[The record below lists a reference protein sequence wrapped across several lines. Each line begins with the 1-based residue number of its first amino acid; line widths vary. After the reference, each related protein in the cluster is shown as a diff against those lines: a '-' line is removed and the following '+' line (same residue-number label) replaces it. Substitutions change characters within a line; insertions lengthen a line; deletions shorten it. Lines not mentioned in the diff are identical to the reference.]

1 MLKGQGE
8 KDNDLSCQNSPLRRI
23 NTHPSGNIQ
32 QLTGTCHHGVAKP
45 GDDRWLQG
53 GICQW
58 VSMGCTPSPAPYS
71 RIAALRKLTGG
82 PLGVEPPTG
91 CHARGDAVHIDLWSC
106 AFPLGT
112 SGGAVEGSMT
122 GHRKLD
128 SLEIAMLTPPGTFLL
143 EHKDKTPS
151 LPSLAIS
158 ECPVAERDACPSS
171 ARTACL

>member
-1 MLKGQGE
+1 MPGAML
-8 KDNDLSCQNSPLRRI
+8 C
-23 NTHPSGNIQ
+23 T
-32 QLTGTCHHGVAKP
+32 LTFG
-45 GDDRWLQG
+45 L
-53 GICQW
+53 
-58 VSMGCTPSPAPYS
+58 
-71 RIAALRKLTGG
+71 
-82 PLGVEPPTG
+82 
-91 CHARGDAVHIDLWSC
+91 VHFL
-106 AFPLGT
+106 

-122 GHRKLD
+122 GHRKLG